1 MNYVHQSTLTSATQQ
16 DSEKMG
22 GGGAGENGPCVQVSF
37 FRLERILIHL
47 LCVPVVLNV
56 LEPFLMIANSTRTV
70 EA

>member
-1 MNYVHQSTLTSATQQ
+1 MSGPGLSLCVL
-16 DSEKMG
+16 
-22 GGGAGENGPCVQVSF
+22 GENGPCVQVSF